1 MDALLCCL
9 RAANSIIRMELVFK
23 VENQITLAVRGRH
36 HYENYLFADM
46 ERRLQTESKQR
57 DFIAAF
63 ESQSF

>member
-1 MDALLCCL
+1 
-9 RAANSIIRMELVFK
+9 MELVFK

-36 HYENYLFADM
+36 HNEMNYLFADM